1 MRILLVDDDR
11 FVRATLAS
19 GLTGMGHEVLDVES
33 AELALEMLDGARVD
47 VIVSDIE
54 MPGIGGLA
62 FVRALRSRPHRP
74 PCVALT
80 ASHLTTAQDEAMRGL
95 FDSVLTKPV
104 SVTALHGVLAGLVG
118 R

>member
-19 GLTGMGHEVLDVES
+19 GLAGFGHEVLDAES
-33 AELALEMLDGARVD
+33 AEQGLEMLDRARVD

-62 FVRALRSRPHRP
+62 FVRVLRSRPRRP

-80 ASHLTTAQDEAMRGL
+80 ASQLSIAEDEAMHDL
-95 FDSVLTKPV
+95 FDRVLTKPV
-104 SVTALHGVLAGLVG
+104 SVSVLHGALTGLVG